1 MPHRGCSSATPVLF
15 KAQHRSETIQI
26 GCAKSILCRGQNDME
41 YQVMRK
47 FTSFLLLAAALLP
60 ATAQASTSRG
70 ELARDARDIREE
82 RRDLNRAYRSGD
94 PREIRDEREDLRE
107 AKQEYREDL
116 NDRRVY
122 PYRPGVRLAP
132 IYYGPRYVIAEPW
145 RYRLARPAGDDRWVR
160 RSNDA
165 ILVNTRSGT
174 IRFVHRGYF
183 R

>member
-1 MPHRGCSSATPVLF
+1 M
-15 KAQHRSETIQI
+15 RSI
-26 GCAKSILCRGQNDME
+26 
-41 YQVMRK
+41 
-47 FTSFLLLAAALLP
+47 TSFLLLVAALVP
-60 ATAQASTSRG
+60 ATAQASTTRV
-70 ELARDARDIREE
+70 ELARDVQDIREE
-82 RRDLNRAYRSGD
+82 RRDLKRAYARGN

-116 NDRRVY
+116 NDSRAY

-145 RYRLARPAGDDRWVR
+145 RYRLARPAGYDRWVR
-160 RSNDA
+160 RSSDA
-165 ILVNTRSGT
+165 ILVNTRTGT